1 MKFKKCVF
9 ASLLCSVSMLN
20 IALAGTIG
28 TYRVGEDDIISVQ
41 GISTVMKVT
50 ISKSTLAPIL
60 KKAKPGET
68 FVLVDSEWNILES
81 NLDKKTLSLEDK
93 SNAENQID
101 LISQD

>member
-1 MKFKKCVF
+1 MKFTNGF
-9 ASLLCSVSMLN
+9 AASFLFGASMFN
-20 IALAGTIG
+20 IALAGTVG

-68 FVLVDSEWNILES
+68 LVLVDSEWNILES

>member
-1 MKFKKCVF
+1 MKFTKCIL

-20 IALAGTIG
+20 IAFAGTVG

-68 FVLVDSEWNILES
+68 LVLVDSEWNILES